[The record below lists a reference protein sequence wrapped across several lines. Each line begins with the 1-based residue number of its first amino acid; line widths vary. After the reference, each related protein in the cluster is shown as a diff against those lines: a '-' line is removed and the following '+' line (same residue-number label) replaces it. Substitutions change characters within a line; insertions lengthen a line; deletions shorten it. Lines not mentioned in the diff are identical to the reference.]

1 MIAVMAIG
9 SPTLKVVKGN
19 LAELLK
25 NE

>member
-19 LAELLK
+19 LAEVLK